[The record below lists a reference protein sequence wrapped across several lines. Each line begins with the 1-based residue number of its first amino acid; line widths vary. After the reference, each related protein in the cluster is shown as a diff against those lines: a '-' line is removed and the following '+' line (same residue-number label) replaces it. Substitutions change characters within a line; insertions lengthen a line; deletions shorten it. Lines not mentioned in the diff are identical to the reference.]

1 MAREDLSVA
10 DRDELARRKTAEEAA
25 KAARQSELERRE
37 VLRKAQEETAK
48 GTLPPLVQAG

>member
-1 MAREDLSVA
+1 MAREGSVA
-10 DRDELARRKTAEEAA
+10 EQDELARRKAAEES
-25 KAARQSELERRE
+25 ARATRQAELDRRE